1 MKRCKATACQS
12 CGVQVIE
19 ELNEVISSYSQVD
32 RDTEYREELRE
43 ELILIVE
50 RHNKLSRDMLKQK
63 TLGEEIIECD
73 QERDKIWG
81 KLK

>member
-1 MKRCKATACQS
+1 M
-12 CGVQVIE
+12 
-19 ELNEVISSYSQVD
+19 D